1 MEKIKVGF
9 FSSISS
15 EWFHLHKDRF
25 EQIGD
30 IAVAKYLIYESSG
43 DPIDVIN
50 KIKSQFPKEKL
61 VFILSGDKNE
71 HIDDECIWFT
81 NAVKPSGLAK
91 RQTQIF
97 VTNPAIFK
105 FYRQINNRVTNIT
118 PITERAVNIY
128 FKGTI
133 WPGMRTEMANFFKDK
148 VGCNIVANN
157 NYWDWRFS
165 IKKPSNEQIEQTA
178 FESYNDMLGVKLVL
192 CPKGNGNSSMR
203 IIESIVCGAIPILI
217 DDISAPFENDW
228 SNIALVFNSK
238 ENNCKYTGYTMWDNI
253 WDECNKLLNDND
265 RMIKMQNAGIQ
276 YFKDVVYSDYT
287 KLGCEMYKDL
297 GTVCYGFSGKIM
309 EYLIKLD
316 DTITIS

>member
-1 MEKIKVGF
+1 MDKIKVGF

-15 EWFHLHKDRF
+15 EWFNLHKDKF
-25 EQIGD
+25 EQVGD
-30 IAVAKYLIYESSG
+30 IEVAKYLIYESSG

-50 KIKSQFPKEKL
+50 RIKSQFPKKKL

-105 FYRQINNRVTNIT
+105 FYIQIKNRVTNIT
-118 PITERAVNIY
+118 PITERITNIY

-133 WPGMRTEMANFFKDK
+133 WPGMRTEMSNFFKDK

-178 FESYNDMLGVKLVL
+178 FESYNDMLEAKLVL

-203 IIESIVCGAIPILI
+203 IIESIACCAIPILI
-217 DDISAPFENDW
+217 DDISAPFGNDW

-238 ENNCKYTGYTMWDNI
+238 DHSWPTI
-253 WDECNKLLNDND
+253 WNECNKLLNDTD
-265 RMIKMQNAGIQ
+265 RIIKMQKEGIQ
-276 YFKDVVYSDYT
+276 YFKDVIYSDYT

-309 EYLIKLD
+309 EHLI
-316 DTITIS
+316 

>member
-1 MEKIKVGF
+1 MAKIKVGF

-30 IAVAKYLIYESSG
+30 IEVAKYLIYESSG

-50 KIKSQFPKEKL
+50 RIKSQFPKEKL

-105 FYRQINNRVTNIT
+105 FYIQIKNRVTNIT

-133 WPGMRTEMANFFKDK
+133 WPGMRIEMSNFFKDK

-203 IIESIVCGAIPILI
+203 IIESIACGAIPILI
-217 DDISAPFENDW
+217 DDISAPF
-228 SNIALVFNSK
+228 K
-238 ENNCKYTGYTMWDNI
+238 NN
-253 WDECNKLLNDND
+253 
-265 RMIKMQNAGIQ
+265 
-276 YFKDVVYSDYT
+276 
-287 KLGCEMYKDL
+287 
-297 GTVCYGFSGKIM
+297 
-309 EYLIKLD
+309 
-316 DTITIS
+316 